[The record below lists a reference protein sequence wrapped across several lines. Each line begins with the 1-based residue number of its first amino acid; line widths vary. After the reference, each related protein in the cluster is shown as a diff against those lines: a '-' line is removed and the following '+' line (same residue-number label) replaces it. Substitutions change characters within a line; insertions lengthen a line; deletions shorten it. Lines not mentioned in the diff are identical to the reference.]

1 MLTFLYSVVFAVF
14 FSLASCA
21 STPPADAE
29 RVIPP
34 TPELI
39 LGRGRVESEALAAF
53 LLAAN
58 PKIEAPFARRFARI
72 YVDEAAAEGV
82 NHDVAFSQM
91 CLETGFLNF
100 GGLVRPEMNNFAG
113 LGAIGPGQE
122 GECFPSA
129 EIGVR
134 AQIQHLKAYATE
146 EPLNKPL
153 VDTRYRLVRYGS
165 AKTIHG
171 LAGTWAADRD
181 YGRKLRN
188 ILENLYAA
196 AYGS

>member
-1 MLTFLYSVVFAVF
+1 MLMFLYSVIFALF
-14 FSLASCA
+14 LSFTSCA
-21 STPPADAE
+21 STPPVGAGKVS
-29 RVIPP
+29 RIPSA
-34 TPELI
+34 PELI
-39 LGRGRVESEALAAF
+39 MGRGRVESDALAAF

-58 PKIEAPFARRFARI
+58 PKIEGSFARRFARI

-181 YGRKLRN
+181 SVPS
-188 ILENLYAA
+188 
-196 AYGS
+196 GSSFWETIFFALT